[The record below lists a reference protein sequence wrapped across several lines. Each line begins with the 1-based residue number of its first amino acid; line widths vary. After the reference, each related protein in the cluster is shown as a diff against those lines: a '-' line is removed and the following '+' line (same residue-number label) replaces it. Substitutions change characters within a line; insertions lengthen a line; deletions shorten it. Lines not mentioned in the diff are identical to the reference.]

1 MGQEQASGWAALVV
15 LVCCIAG
22 WWLSWRSAAKV
33 ARRKAWSTFWRIS
46 ACTAAAC
53 IASFSAFC
61 ISGGLLLPDPTNA
74 GHIVATA
81 GALLLI
87 PLAIVLWRANPS
99 TQPQPAAQHQAPMLA
114 PAPAPALAAAHTPEP
129 SPTPEPQALP
139 REFLFSYIDH
149 YGQTSRRRVRV
160 MRIAS
165 NDGRQYLEGFCLERN
180 AMRTFR
186 VDRID
191 GDLTD
196 AETGE
201 LLNVYMLLASTKARS
216 QMDYTPSA
224 FAGAWGDEDEA
235 FDGGGGDDEAT
246 TSATTVLFTGFS
258 RTRKAELEAA
268 ARAAGWVVR
277 STVGPTLD
285 YLVTGPKAGPAKI
298 AKANELLVT
307 VIDEEVFELL
317 AA

>member
-1 MGQEQASGWAALVV
+1 M
-15 LVCCIAG
+15 
-22 WWLSWRSAAKV
+22 
-33 ARRKAWSTFWRIS
+33 
-46 ACTAAAC
+46 
-53 IASFSAFC
+53 
-61 ISGGLLLPDPTNA
+61 
-74 GHIVATA
+74 
-81 GALLLI
+81 
-87 PLAIVLWRANPS
+87 
-99 TQPQPAAQHQAPMLA
+99 
-114 PAPAPALAAAHTPEP
+114 PAPQT
-129 SPTPEPQALP
+129 LP
-139 REFLFSYIDH
+139 REFLFSYMDH
-149 YGQTSRRRVRV
+149 HGQASRRRVRV
-160 MRIAS
+160 MRIAG

-216 QMDYTPSA
+216 KMDYTPPA
-224 FAGAWGDEDEA
+224 FASTWDDEDEVFA
-235 FDGGGGDDEAT
+235 GGGDDEASS
-246 TSATTVLFTGFS
+246 SATTVLFTGFS
-258 RTRKAELEAA
+258 RARKAELEAT

-307 VIDEEVFELL
+307 VIDEEAFELL
-317 AA
+317 VA

>member
-1 MGQEQASGWAALVV
+1 M
-15 LVCCIAG
+15 
-22 WWLSWRSAAKV
+22 
-33 ARRKAWSTFWRIS
+33 
-46 ACTAAAC
+46 
-53 IASFSAFC
+53 
-61 ISGGLLLPDPTNA
+61 
-74 GHIVATA
+74 
-81 GALLLI
+81 
-87 PLAIVLWRANPS
+87 
-99 TQPQPAAQHQAPMLA
+99 
-114 PAPAPALAAAHTPEP
+114 PAPQT
-129 SPTPEPQALP
+129 LP
-139 REFLFSYIDH
+139 REFLFSYMDH
-149 YGQTSRRRVRV
+149 HGQASRRRVRV

-216 QMDYTPSA
+216 KMDYTPPA
-224 FAGAWGDEDEA
+224 FADTWDDEDEGFA
-235 FDGGGGDDEAT
+235 DGGDDEASS
-246 TSATTVLFTGFS
+246 SATTVLFTGFS
-258 RTRKAELEAA
+258 RARKAELEAA

-307 VIDEEVFELL
+307 VIDEEAFELL

>member
-1 MGQEQASGWAALVV
+1 
-15 LVCCIAG
+15 
-22 WWLSWRSAAKV
+22 
-33 ARRKAWSTFWRIS
+33 
-46 ACTAAAC
+46 
-53 IASFSAFC
+53 
-61 ISGGLLLPDPTNA
+61 
-74 GHIVATA
+74 
-81 GALLLI
+81 
-87 PLAIVLWRANPS
+87 
-99 TQPQPAAQHQAPMLA
+99 
-114 PAPAPALAAAHTPEP
+114 
-129 SPTPEPQALP
+129 
-139 REFLFSYIDH
+139 
-149 YGQTSRRRVRV
+149 

-165 NDGRQYLEGFCLERN
+165 NDDRQYLEGFCLERN

-224 FAGAWGDEDEA
+224 FAGARGDEDEA

-307 VIDEEVFELL
+307 VIDEEVFKLL